1 MTARTVEPGAGR
13 LSSRQV
19 ARRRRVQAWRRGWQQ
34 FRTHRG
40 GMIGLGILTF
50 FIVVA
55 LAAPLLAGSS
65 GLDVTQAN
73 GPVLGPPSVHYWL
86 GTDENGRSVLT
97 LLIWGSRISLFV
109 GLSATVI
116 SMVIGTFFGLVSG
129 YFGGW
134 IGRITFR
141 VTEWFLVIPFLPL
154 AIVLATVLGRG
165 LFNIVI
171 VIGVTSWPG
180 TALLIRAQT
189 LSIRERAYVERA
201 QAIGAGK
208 WHQLGRHV
216 LPNVMPMVFANTT
229 LTVAIAILSE
239 TTLSFLGLGDPTH
252 TSWGTMLEGAYQ
264 AGAITTGCWWYVVP
278 PGVCV
283 VLVVLAFTLIGQ
295 ALEEIL
301 NPRHRARA

>member
-1 MTARTVEPGAGR
+1 MSTTTSPSGAGR

-19 ARRRRVQAWRRGWQQ
+19 TRRRRVQAWSRGWRQ
-34 FRTHRG
+34 FRTRRG
-40 GMIGLGILTF
+40 GMTGLGILTF
-50 FIVVA
+50 FLVVA

-65 GLDVTQAN
+65 GLDVTRAD
-73 GPVLGPPSVHYWL
+73 GPVLGSPSAHYWL

-109 GLSATVI
+109 GLCATLI

-134 IGRITFR
+134 VGRITFR
-141 VTEWFLVIPFLPL
+141 LTEWFLVIPFLPL

-278 PGVCV
+278 PGICV

-301 NPRHRARA
+301 NPRLRARA